1 MNTRT
6 HQTEAL
12 RLPVSFGAARRNSI
26 DGKALQPDALVHF
39 NALLRTLY
47 RHAESVT
54 ADALVSLV
62 RELRAKPADEL
73 NAIISERIARAE
85 TLRTMLKD
93 QDWPLEPNLRV
104 RARLLLAYLDKHDDL
119 ITDSEAGIG
128 HLDDALMIELSW
140 PRFENIANAYQ
151 AYRDSH
157 LCYSDWLDVIQ
168 RKSHSRYYAQ
178 QRYANAYA
186 YAVNSGAA
194 FALFRVR

>member
-26 DGKALQPDALVHF
+26 DCKVLQPDALVHF

-54 ADALVSLV
+54 ADGLVSLV
-62 RELRAKPADEL
+62 RELREKPADEL
-73 NAIISERIARAE
+73 NAIISERIVRAE
-85 TLRTMLKD
+85 KLRVMLKD
-93 QDWPLEPNLRV
+93 QNWPLEPNLRV

-119 ITDSEAGIG
+119 IADSEVSIG

-140 PRFENIANAYQ
+140 PRFESIVSAYQ
-151 AYRDSH
+151 AYRDSN
-157 LCYSDWLDVIQ
+157 LCYSDWLNAIE
-168 RKSHSRYYAQ
+168 RRAHSRFYS
-178 QRYANAYA
+178 QRPYA
-186 YAVNSGAA
+186 YAVNNSTA